1 MTYEESLDL
10 SARIG
15 SLIAS
20 RFPRVDYTREDVERA
35 MAEYSPEDLAEMR
48 QIGILKED
56 FEEFYV
62 IREFSEDYGI
72 GEAGGGEYLLPLF
85 ARAKKLNA
93 DEFRSDPYLKNVTVP
108 EVKEGDILLTTSE
121 YERGEIFQYEMP
133 DLTART
139 VTPSLGFFS
148 EKVSFPAIYEGD
160 VPWVSVC
167 PSEISSMAEGIKK
180 AHGRVLVLGLGL
192 GYYLCRIAAKETVSR
207 ITVVELDERIVKIVK
222 EHLLPQFPGRE
233 KITVVHADALDYL
246 KTVKDG
252 DFDYCYADIWE
263 GVTDGAAF
271 YRQIEPHEK
280 RLTGTEF
287 DYWIKEQILSYLKEV
302 DNDEKHT
309 L

>member
-20 RFPRVDYTREDVERA
+20 RFPKVEYTPEDVERA
-35 MAEYSPEDLAEMR
+35 KAEYTPDDLDEMR
-48 QIGILKED
+48 EIGILKDD

-62 IREFSEDYGI
+62 IREFTNDYGI
-72 GEAGGGEYLLPLF
+72 GDAGGGEYLLPLF
-85 ARAKKLNA
+85 ARAKKLDA
-93 DEFRSDPYLKNVTVP
+93 EPFRSDPYLQNVTVP
-108 EVKEGDILLTTSE
+108 EVREGDILLTNSF

-139 VTPSLGFFS
+139 VTPSLGFFN
-148 EKVSFPAIYEGD
+148 EKVTFPAIYEGD

-167 PSEISSMAEGIKK
+167 PSELSSMAEGIQK

-192 GYYLCRIAAKETVSR
+192 GYYLYRIAGKENVSR
-207 ITVVELDERIVKIVK
+207 ITVVDLDERIIKIVK

-233 KITVVHADALDYL
+233 KITLVHADALDYL

-263 GVTDGAAF
+263 GVVDGAAF

-280 RLTGTEF
+280 RLSGTEF

-302 DNDEKHT
+302 DNDEKCA